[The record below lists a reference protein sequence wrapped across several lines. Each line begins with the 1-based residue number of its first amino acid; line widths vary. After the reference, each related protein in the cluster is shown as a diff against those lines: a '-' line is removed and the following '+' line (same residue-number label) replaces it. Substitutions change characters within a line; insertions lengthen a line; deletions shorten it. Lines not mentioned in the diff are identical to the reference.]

1 MPACRI
7 LRWPEVR
14 HPYEPWAGSEHWC
27 SWAAWTQHGS
37 GSWVSCWCGNHS
49 NSWETSIV
57 LDSKDWSLYAH
68 VITVGCKSPPLNWPA
83 TFFCQP
89 VVPWATIQHVRIC
102 DLQRFRHQWQWRLA
116 SSVSRKS
123 SSQVGFVYFQAWDP
137 CPMLISHSSLFVVS
151 YRSSLTKLSQLSF
164 LEWGC
169 HVNQLATPHG
179 ESSGVWLF
187 RHPPVRPIIIA
198 KATDQVQR
206 GWYNLFFVDTSFDW
220 CRCLVLW
227 LQPQESIARLRRIST
242 FEGASASSTLDC
254 TRTELMECAWWQ
266 MPWTPLVKH
275 EGAAAS
281 HEFSWMI
288 IEQLRALFF
297 RSAIAGLS
305 PCHWDFA
312 SPFSILPRL

>member
-1 MPACRI
+1 MSRELARSIGVHGQLGLSMDLAVGLVVDVGTIRI
-7 LRWPEVR
+7 PEKLVLCWIPKTEVCTRMWSPLDLRAHLWIDP
-14 HPYEPWAGSEHWC
+14 
-27 SWAAWTQHGS
+27 QHFSANQLCLEQRFNMFGYVICNVSGINGS
-37 GSWVSCWCGNHS
+37 GGW
-49 NSWETSIV
+49 
-57 LDSKDWSLYAH
+57 L
-68 VITVGCKSPPLNWPA
+68 P
-83 TFFCQP
+83 
-89 VVPWATIQHVRIC
+89 
-102 DLQRFRHQWQWRLA
+102 
-116 SSVSRKS
+116 SVSWKS

-137 CPMLISHSSLFVVS
+137 CPMLISHSSLSVVS

-179 ESSGVWLF
+179 ESSGAWLF

-198 KATDQVQR
+198 KATDQAQR
-206 GWYNLFFVDTSFDW
+206 GWYNQFFVDTSFDW

-242 FEGASASSTLDC
+242 FEGASASSTLDY

-266 MPWTPLVKH
+266 MPWTPLAKH

-297 RSAIAGLS
+297 RSALAGLS